1 MLIYE
6 VNLEVDASVAAAF
19 AEVFPK
25 HIDEVVVAGDFA
37 GADWFEVDGDPGPSR
52 WCVRYYLSDRHVLD
66 AYLSGHATR
75 LRQEMLEKFPGKFTA
90 TRRVMRRLRHFGDP
104 L

>member
-6 VNLEVDASVAAAF
+6 VNLDIERSVAAEF
-19 AEVFPK
+19 AEYFPK
-25 HIDEVVVAGDFA
+25 HVAEVVEVAKFA

-52 WCVRYYLSDRHVLD
+52 WCIRYYMNDRHVLD
-66 AYLSGHATR
+66 EYLSAHAPR
-75 LRQEMLEKFPGKFTA
+75 LRQEMLDKFPGKFAA
-90 TRRVMRRLRHFGDP
+90 TRRVMRRLRHFGEP